1 MSEPHTAR
9 VRASDAEREQVA
21 ARLRA
26 AMEEG
31 RLTLDEGEQRLAAAY
46 AVTYRDELPELT
58 ADLPA
63 EPAAG
68 DPRTGRSGHGG
79 RSRPGWAGG
88 GRAGGGRAGRGWAG
102 GGPPRPAVPV
112 LGLLV
117 VGAVVAGIW
126 AVVASGPVWPAILLG
141 VFAILL
147 VKRGRRRHWAGAR
160 HPCHRPEPEPGPG
173 S

>member
-1 MSEPHTAR
+1 MSESHPNR

-26 AMEEG
+26 AIEEG
-31 RLTLDEGEQRLAAAY
+31 RLTLDEGEQRMTAAY

-58 ADLPA
+58 ADLPT
-63 EPAAG
+63 PDPRAG
-68 DPRTGRSGHGG
+68 DRWADQ
-79 RSRPGWAGG
+79 PGE
-88 GRAGGGRAGRGWAG
+88 AGRTRRRWAG

-126 AVVASGPVWPAILLG
+126 AAAASGPVWPAILLG
-141 VFAILL
+141 VVAVML
-147 VKRGRRRHWAGAR
+147 VKHGRRQWAGSG
-160 HPCHRPEPEPGPG
+160 HPCRRPAPERGPG